1 MTDGRNRVINEK
13 IEETELILET
23 IRNLPDKRKVLR
35 EVEGRLI
42 PHTMYFFQKNSLTSL
57 TKFIIVFKVFIG
69 QIKPALQA
77 HLTSLKNNQK

>member
-42 PHTMYFFQKNSLTSL
+42 PHTMYFFRK
-57 TKFIIVFKVFIG
+57 I
-69 QIKPALQA
+69 A
-77 HLTSLKNNQK
+77 